1 MDQKH
6 GGGGGVVGDVASS
19 HNVSFGMACLA
30 KEISRILGEQWKVM
44 DNSAKAYYRKLEAQD
59 RARLQ
64 QVRTIACVP
73 ILLI

>member
-1 MDQKH
+1 
-6 GGGGGVVGDVASS
+6 
-19 HNVSFGMACLA
+19 MACLA